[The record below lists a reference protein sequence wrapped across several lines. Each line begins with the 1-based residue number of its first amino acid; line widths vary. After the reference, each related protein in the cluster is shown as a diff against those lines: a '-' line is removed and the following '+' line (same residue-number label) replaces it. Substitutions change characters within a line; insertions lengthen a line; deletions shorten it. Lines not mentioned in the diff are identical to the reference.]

1 MFRQIIGAALGSK
14 LAKQTPAVGGAT
26 GAAIATAVP
35 FVLSRISIPAMIVLG
50 AGGYAAKRY
59 FGKKEEK
66 AESNKFAATTPKEP
80 TGTVINPPS
89 GMAATSANANG
100 SAVPPA

>member
-14 LAKQTPAVGGAT
+14 LAKQAPAVGGAT

-35 FVLSRISIPAMIVLG
+35 FVLSRMSIPAMLVLG

-59 FGKKEEK
+59 FGNKEQETK
-66 AESNKFAATTPKEP
+66 TNKLAATTPEAP
-80 TGTVINPPS
+80 SGTVISPPS
-89 GMAATSANANG
+89 GMAANPAKPNG
-100 SAVPPA
+100 SAVAPA